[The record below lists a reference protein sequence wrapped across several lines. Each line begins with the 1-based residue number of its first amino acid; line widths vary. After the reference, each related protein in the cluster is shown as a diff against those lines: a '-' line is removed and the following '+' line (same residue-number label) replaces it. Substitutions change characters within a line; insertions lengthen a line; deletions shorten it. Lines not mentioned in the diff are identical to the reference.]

1 MRFNT
6 EEEMNNYFPDGV
18 PNNVLGIVDNPAG
31 NNVLYTSSNNQIVT
45 GEEEGGYITA
55 PEDLARIAALEEGK
69 ADKTELVGL
78 ASETWVE
85 NKNYLTEH
93 QSLNGYATEAYV
105 SAAIEEIPA
114 TDLTGYA
121 TEAYVMGKGFLTE
134 HQSLSGYATEAY
146 VTSKIEDVVGV
157 APAALDTLQELAYAL
172 NDDADFAG
180 TMTSALAAKANS
192 SDVYTKQEID
202 NAGYLTSHQS
212 LADYVTKTDLSNA
225 GYLTSHQSLADY
237 ALKSELP
244 VVPSLEGYATE
255 AYVMSQG
262 FLTSHQDIS
271 GLATKA
277 EIESAGYLTSHQ
289 SLADYATKAEI
300 SAAGYLTS
308 HQDLSDYAL
317 KSELPVVP
325 SLNGY
330 ATESYVA
337 NYVSTYAPAPDMS
350 AYVSKTD
357 LSNCGYITASSI
369 PAQVKSDWEQDTS
382 SNAAYILN
390 KPLVVGKG
398 NMKSVLD
405 ITRIPNSNII
415 SNESAEGI
423 VAGHYN
429 KTGSGQGIVAVG
441 IYAYAMG
448 VLSQAF
454 GIGTETNNYCESA
467 FGKWNQSNTKV
478 QNLGNVATIHSIGI
492 GEQGTNQYNHKRK
505 NAIEI
510 MDNGDFYAYGVGNYD
525 GTNYPQARTVAYEI
539 NYISYQIGDIE
550 TVLDSILG
558 VSNS

>member
-18 PNNVLGIVDNPAG
+18 PNNVLGIVDNPTG

-105 SAAIEEIPA
+105 SAAIEAIPA

-225 GYLTSHQSLADY
+225 GYLTSHQSLDDY

-308 HQDLSDYAL
+308 HQ
-317 KSELPVVP
+317 
-325 SLNGY
+325 SLADY

-337 NYVSTYAPAPDMS
+337 NYVATYAPTTDLS
-350 AYVSKTD
+350 SYVSKTE
-357 LSNCGYITASSI
+357 LSNCGYITAASI
-369 PAQVKSDWEQDTS
+369 PAQVKADWNQTNS
-382 SNAAYILN
+382 SNASYIQN
-390 KPLVVGKG
+390 KPEIKG
-398 NMKSVLD
+398 SQHSL
-405 ITRIPNSNII
+405 II
-415 SNESAEGI
+415 SSLPDTNI
-423 VAGHYN
+423 VQSGGTGLLIGQYN
-429 KTGSGQGIVAVG
+429 KIGSVTGSIASGMLS
-441 IYAYAMG
+441 YAMG
-448 VLSQAF
+448 AASIAV
-454 GIGTETNNYCESA
+454 GTHSKTNNYTEA
-467 FGKWNQSNTKV
+467 TFGKYNQSNTATSTFGDA
-478 QNLGNVATIHSIGI
+478 GNTHFSIGI
-492 GEQGTNQYNHKRK
+492 GTGSNEYDTK
-505 NAIEI
+505 NALEI
-510 MDNGDFYAYGVGNYD
+510 MQNGDFYAYGVGNYD
-525 GTNYPQARTVAYEI
+525 GTNYSSAHTLSYVINEIQTTLGTAASVASLIVGE
-539 NYISYQIGDIE
+539 
-550 TVLDSILG
+550 
-558 VSNS
+558 